1 MMATFTRR
9 ELIDQAATKVGALGA
24 GQTLE
29 VEDLDVLQDFA
40 TALFDQLG
48 EDGILSIGDD
58 DAIPASWCP
67 YLASLLAN
75 LAGPDYGTAFDVS
88 IKQTNEAILR
98 KLVRQ
103 KETYEPLQ
111 VDYF

>member
-1 MMATFTRR
+1 MSTFTRR
-9 ELIDQAATKVGALGA
+9 ELIDQAASKVGALGV
-24 GQTLE
+24 GKTLSA
-29 VEDLDVLQDFA
+29 EDLDVFEQFA
-40 TALFDQLG
+40 TALFDQLS
-48 EDGILSIGDD
+48 EDEIVLIGDD
-58 DAIPASWCP
+58 EAIPASWCP
-67 YLASLLAN
+67 FLASLLAN